1 MAVDLHVVGRDVVP
15 RTPART
21 VSQGILAAVGEKF
34 IPLDFDKQTQAA
46 T

>member
-1 MAVDLHVVGRDVVP
+1 MAVELHVVGRDVVP

-21 VSQGILAAVGEKF
+21 VSQDFAAVGEKF